1 MWALTA
7 ATYIGACKFMRL
19 LLAVKRRFSTTIPLH
34 GRWHA
39 PHEYYILCMCVCVCR
54 TQWQPHTK
62 PIWRVHKIR
71 AVLCLC
77 KPLTISCDVH
87 THDTYRPKSRAPG
100 LMPVIKARA
109 CMKTHIIVLSP
120 TSAHTHCSHDRFIIC
135 LWKWLDHFTAPLQLS
150 NVCAGLGARIEHIA
164 GVLSIFNIQTASG
177 ERNGMQKKRPEV
189 TVHDCTL
196 IRSMSCAERANMN
209 CTKLRMYTQRYSQN

>member
-120 TSAHTHCSHDRFIIC
+120 TSAHTHTNTLFARPFYNMLVKMAGPFHC
-135 LWKWLDHFTAPLQLS
+135 TAATLQC
-150 NVCAGLGARIEHIA
+150 VCWAGCTDWTHCGSFEHI
-164 GVLSIFNIQTASG
+164 
-177 ERNGMQKKRPEV
+177 
-189 TVHDCTL
+189 
-196 IRSMSCAERANMN
+196 
-209 CTKLRMYTQRYSQN
+209 